1 MKKSLKVSIIIAIIT
16 CIISISGS
24 YAATNYAI
32 SAIKIGYSDN
42 SNLGADNVQA
52 AIDGTCTK
60 FSSQLTNLKNE
71 VKTETINEMYP
82 VGSIYISTSIS
93 TASELEKTLGVGTW
107 ESYASGKT
115 LVGVGTGTDSNSV
128 SKTFKINETGGEYT
142 HNLTTS
148 EIPSH
153 SHTIPS
159 LSGSTSSTGSGYSL
173 SHTCETKTTGS
184 NGSHSHR
191 VIANTSYGVPIYKID
206 GNIYRG
212 FISSP
217 SSGSLYTWM
226 TGVHDSIGYY
236 DSNTGVNGEH
246 THSYADCY
254 LNGLSGV
261 EAHAHTVSTTA
272 ATTEKVGGSEAH
284 NNIQP
289 YLAVYM
295 YKRTKWLYNFN

>member
-1 MKKSLKVSIIIAIIT
+1 MKKEIKLTVGKLLFILLIMLVFNVVSSQAT
-16 CIISISGS
+16 
-24 YAATNYAI
+24 TNYAI
-32 SAIKIGYSDN
+32 SANKIEYTDN
-42 SNLGADNVQA
+42 FNLGVDNTQA

-82 VGSIYISTSIS
+82 VGSIYITTLIS

-128 SKTFKINETGGEYT
+128 SKTFKVNETGGEYT

-153 SHTIPS
+153 SHSIPS
-159 LSGSTSSTGSGYSL
+159 LSGTASSTGSGYSF
-173 SHTCETKTTGS
+173 SHTCKTKTTSS
-184 NGSHSHR
+184 NGDHSHSLYNQ
-191 VIANTSYGVPIYKID
+191 VDNYSGAILNVGGGNSTIKIYYKKD
-206 GNIYRG
+206 NSTKTLNAGA
-212 FISSP
+212 
-217 SSGSLYTWM
+217 
-226 TGVHDSIGYY
+226 
-236 DSNTGVNGEH
+236 H
-246 THSYADCY
+246 THSYEDCY
-254 LNGLSGV
+254 LNKLSGV
-261 EAHAHTVSTTA
+261 EAHTHTVSTTA
-272 ATTEKVGGSEAH
+272 ATTGKVGENEAH

-295 YKRTKWLYNFN
+295 YKRTS

>member
-1 MKKSLKVSIIIAIIT
+1 MRREIKLTVGKLVFIILFIFGFNILSSSAT
-16 CIISISGS
+16 
-24 YAATNYAI
+24 TNYAI
-32 SAIKIGYSDN
+32 SSTKIGYSDN

-82 VGSIYISTSIS
+82 VGSIYITTLIS

-128 SKTFKINETGGEYT
+128 SKTFKVNETGGEYT

-153 SHTIPS
+153 SHSIPS
-159 LSGSTSSTGSGYSL
+159 LSGTASSTGSGYSF
-173 SHTCETKTTGS
+173 SHTCKTKTTSS
-184 NGSHSHR
+184 NGDHSHSLYNQ
-191 VIANTSYGVPIYKID
+191 VDNYSGAILNVGGGNSTVKIYYKKD
-206 GNIYRG
+206 NSTKTLNAGA
-212 FISSP
+212 
-217 SSGSLYTWM
+217 
-226 TGVHDSIGYY
+226 
-236 DSNTGVNGEH
+236 H
-246 THSYADCY
+246 THSYEDCY
-254 LNGLSGV
+254 LNKLSGV

-272 ATTEKVGGSEAH
+272 ATTGKVGGNEAH

-295 YKRTKWLYNFN
+295 YKRTS

>member
-1 MKKSLKVSIIIAIIT
+1 MGLSL
-16 CIISISGS
+16 SGIGT
-24 YAATNYAI
+24 YAATTYAI
-32 SAIKIGYSDN
+32 SATKIGYSDN

-71 VKTETINEMYP
+71 VKTETLNEMYP

-128 SKTFKINETGGEYT
+128 SRTFKANETGGEYT

-148 EIPSH
+148 EMPSH
-153 SHTIPS
+153 SHSIPS

-173 SHTCETKTTGS
+173 SHTCETKTTS
-184 NGSHSHR
+184 SSGSHSHR
-191 VIANTSYGVPIYKID
+191 VIADTSYGVPTYKID
-206 GNIYRG
+206 GSIYRG
-212 FISSP
+212 FVSYL

-246 THSYADCY
+246 THSYTDCY
-254 LNGLSGV
+254 LNKLSGV
-261 EAHAHTVSTTA
+261 EAHTHTVSTTA
-272 ATTEKVGGSEAH
+272 ATTGKVGGSEAH

-295 YKRTKWLYNFN
+295 YKRTA

>member
-1 MKKSLKVSIIIAIIT
+1 MRREIKLTVGKLVFIILFIFGFNILSSSAT
-16 CIISISGS
+16 
-24 YAATNYAI
+24 TNYAI
-32 SAIKIGYSDN
+32 SSTKIGYSDN
-42 SNLGADNVQA
+42 NDLGADNVQA

-82 VGSIYISTSIS
+82 VGSIYITTSIS

-128 SKTFKINETGGEYT
+128 SKTFKVNETGGEYI

-153 SHTIPS
+153 SHNIPS
-159 LSGSTSSTGSGYSL
+159 LSGTASSTGNGYSL
-173 SHTCETKTTGS
+173 SNTCETKTTSS
-184 NGSHSHR
+184 NGNHNH
-191 VIANTSYGVPIYKID
+191 
-206 GNIYRG
+206 
-212 FISSP
+212 
-217 SSGSLYTWM
+217 SLYKQVDNYS
-226 TGVHDSIGYY
+226 GAILNVGGGNSSVVIYY
-236 DSNTGVNGEH
+236 KDDNSTKTLNAGAH
-246 THSYADCY
+246 THSYEDCY
-254 LNGLSGV
+254 LNKLSGV
-261 EAHAHTVSTTA
+261 EAHTHTVSTTA
-272 ATTEKVGGSEAH
+272 ATTGKVGGSEAH

-295 YKRTKWLYNFN
+295 YKRTA

>member
-1 MKKSLKVSIIIAIIT
+1 MKKTIMIIIVTAMIT
-16 CIISISGS
+16 GIISIYGA

-32 SAIKIGYSDN
+32 NASKIGYSDN
-42 SNLGADNVQA
+42 SNLGVDNVQA

-71 VKTETINEMYP
+71 VKTETLNEMYP
-82 VGSIYISTSIS
+82 VGSIYITTSIS

-107 ESYASGKT
+107 ETYASGKT

-128 SKTFKINETGGEYT
+128 SKTFKVNETGGEYT

-153 SHTIPS
+153 SHSIPS

-173 SHTCETKTTGS
+173 SHTCPSKTTVESGA
-184 NGSHSHR
+184 HSHDFTTGGYAM
-191 VIANTSYGVPIYKID
+191 VIQANTNYANYQYSKGFVSSEVTAWWANSNKNIAKISQA
-206 GNIYRG
+206 GAH
-212 FISSP
+212 SHT
-217 SSGSLYTWM
+217 YT
-226 TGVHDSIGYY
+226 
-236 DSNTGVNGEH
+236 
-246 THSYADCY
+246 DCY
-254 LNGLSGV
+254 LNKLSGV
-261 EAHAHTVSTTA
+261 EAHTHTVATTA
-272 ATTEKVGGSEAH
+272 SSTGAIGESEAH

-295 YKRTKWLYNFN
+295 YKRTT

>member
-1 MKKSLKVSIIIAIIT
+1 MRREIKLTVGKLVFIILFIFGFNILSSSAT
-16 CIISISGS
+16 
-24 YAATNYAI
+24 TNYAI
-32 SAIKIGYSDN
+32 SSTKIGYSDN

-82 VGSIYISTSIS
+82 VGSIYITTLIS

-128 SKTFKINETGGEYT
+128 SKTFKVNETGGEYT

-153 SHTIPS
+153 SHSIPS
-159 LSGSTSSTGSGYSL
+159 LSGTASSTGSGYSF
-173 SHTCETKTTGS
+173 SHTCKTKTTSS
-184 NGSHSHR
+184 NGDHSHSLYNQ
-191 VIANTSYGVPIYKID
+191 VDNYSGAILNVGGGNSTVKIYYKKD
-206 GNIYRG
+206 NSTKTLNAGA
-212 FISSP
+212 
-217 SSGSLYTWM
+217 
-226 TGVHDSIGYY
+226 
-236 DSNTGVNGEH
+236 H
-246 THSYADCY
+246 THSYEDCY
-254 LNGLSGV
+254 LNKLSGV
-261 EAHAHTVSTTA
+261 EAHTHTVSTTA
-272 ATTEKVGGSEAH
+272 ATTGKVGENEAH

-295 YKRTKWLYNFN
+295 YKRTS

>member
-1 MKKSLKVSIIIAIIT
+1 MKKTIMIIIVTAMIT
-16 CIISISGS
+16 GTISIYGA
-24 YAATNYAI
+24 YAATTYAVSATKI
-32 SAIKIGYSDN
+32 SYSDN

-82 VGSIYISTSIS
+82 VGSIYITTSIS

-128 SKTFKINETGGEYT
+128 SKTFKVNETGGEYT

-153 SHTIPS
+153 SHSIPS
-159 LSGSTSSTGSGYSL
+159 LSGTASSTGSGYSF
-173 SHTCETKTTGS
+173 SHTCKTKTTSS
-184 NGSHSHR
+184 NGDHSHSLYNQ
-191 VIANTSYGVPIYKID
+191 VDNYSGAILNVGGGNSTVKIYYKKD
-206 GNIYRG
+206 NSTKTLNAGA
-212 FISSP
+212 
-217 SSGSLYTWM
+217 
-226 TGVHDSIGYY
+226 
-236 DSNTGVNGEH
+236 H
-246 THSYADCY
+246 THSYEDCY
-254 LNGLSGV
+254 LNKLSGV

-272 ATTEKVGGSEAH
+272 SSTGAIGGSEAH

-295 YKRTKWLYNFN
+295 YKRTS

>member
-1 MKKSLKVSIIIAIIT
+1 MNKTIMIIIVTAMIT
-16 CIISISGS
+16 GPISIYGA
-24 YAATNYAI
+24 YAATTYAVSATKI
-32 SAIKIGYSDN
+32 SYSDN

-71 VKTETINEMYP
+71 VKTETNNEMYP
-82 VGSIYISTSIS
+82 VGSIYITTSIS

-115 LVGVGTGTDSNSV
+115 LVGAGTGTDSNSI
-128 SKTFKINETGGEYT
+128 SKTFKVNETGGEYT

-153 SHTIPS
+153 SHSIPS

-191 VIANTSYGVPIYKID
+191 VIANTSYGVINVKIKTD
-206 GNIYRG
+206 KN
-212 FISSP
+212 
-217 SSGSLYTWM
+217 
-226 TGVHDSIGYY
+226 V
-236 DSNTGVNGEH
+236 
-246 THSYADCY
+246 
-254 LNGLSGV
+254 
-261 EAHAHTVSTTA
+261 
-272 ATTEKVGGSEAH
+272 KVKS
-284 NNIQP
+284 
-289 YLAVYM
+289 
-295 YKRTKWLYNFN
+295 

>member
-1 MKKSLKVSIIIAIIT
+1 MKKEIKLTVGKLLFILLIMLVFNVVSSQAT
-16 CIISISGS
+16 
-24 YAATNYAI
+24 TNYAI
-32 SAIKIGYSDN
+32 SANKIEYTDN
-42 SNLGADNVQA
+42 FNLGVDNTQA

-82 VGSIYISTSIS
+82 VGSIYITTSIS

-128 SKTFKINETGGEYT
+128 SKTFKVNETGGEYT

-153 SHTIPS
+153 SHSIPS
-159 LSGSTSSTGSGYSL
+159 LSGTASSTGSGYSF
-173 SHTCETKTTGS
+173 SHTCKTKTTSS
-184 NGSHSHR
+184 NGDHSHSLYNQ
-191 VIANTSYGVPIYKID
+191 VDNYSGAILNVGGGNSTIKIYYKKD
-206 GNIYRG
+206 NSTKTLNAGA
-212 FISSP
+212 
-217 SSGSLYTWM
+217 
-226 TGVHDSIGYY
+226 
-236 DSNTGVNGEH
+236 H
-246 THSYADCY
+246 THSYEDCY
-254 LNGLSGV
+254 LNKLSGV
-261 EAHAHTVSTTA
+261 EAHTHTVSTTA
-272 ATTEKVGGSEAH
+272 ATTGKVGENEAH

-295 YKRTKWLYNFN
+295 YKRTS

>member
-1 MKKSLKVSIIIAIIT
+1 MRKEIKLTVGKLVFIILFIFGFNILSSSAT
-16 CIISISGS
+16 
-24 YAATNYAI
+24 TNYAI
-32 SAIKIGYSDN
+32 SSTKIGYSDN

-71 VKTETINEMYP
+71 VKTETLNEMYP

-107 ESYASGKT
+107 ETYASGKT

-142 HNLTTS
+142 HDLTTS
-148 EIPSH
+148 EMPSH
-153 SHTIPS
+153 SHSIPS

-173 SHTCETKTTGS
+173 SHTCPSKTTVEAGAHTHDFTTGGYAMVIQS
-184 NGSHSHR
+184 NTNYVNYQYSKGFVSSEVTAWWSNSNKNIAKISQAGAHSH
-191 VIANTSYGVPIYKID
+191 T
-206 GNIYRG
+206 
-212 FISSP
+212 
-217 SSGSLYTWM
+217 YT
-226 TGVHDSIGYY
+226 
-236 DSNTGVNGEH
+236 
-246 THSYADCY
+246 DCY

-261 EAHAHTVSTTA
+261 EAHTHTVSTTA
-272 ATTEKVGGSEAH
+272 SSTGAIGGSEAH

-295 YKRTKWLYNFN
+295 YKRTA

>member
-1 MKKSLKVSIIIAIIT
+1 MKKTIMIIIVTAMIT
-16 CIISISGS
+16 GTISIYGA
-24 YAATNYAI
+24 YAATTYAVSATKI
-32 SAIKIGYSDN
+32 SYSDN

-82 VGSIYISTSIS
+82 VGSIYITTSIS

-153 SHTIPS
+153 SHSIPS
-159 LSGSTSSTGSGYSL
+159 LSGTASSTGSGYSL
-173 SHTCETKTTGS
+173 SHTCSSKTTIESGA
-184 NGSHSHR
+184 HSHDFTTGGYAM
-191 VIANTSYGVPIYKID
+191 VIQ
-206 GNIYRG
+206 
-212 FISSP
+212 
-217 SSGSLYTWM
+217 
-226 TGVHDSIGYY
+226 
-236 DSNTGVNGEH
+236 SNTNYANYQYSKGFVSSEVTAWWSNSNKNIAKISQAGAHSH
-246 THSYADCY
+246 TYTDCY
-254 LNGLSGV
+254 LNKLSGV
-261 EAHAHTVSTTA
+261 EAHTHTVATTA
-272 ATTEKVGGSEAH
+272 SSTGAIGGSEAH

-295 YKRTKWLYNFN
+295 YKRTA

>member
-1 MKKSLKVSIIIAIIT
+1 MRREIKLTVGKLVFIILFIFGFNILSSSAT
-16 CIISISGS
+16 
-24 YAATNYAI
+24 TNYAI
-32 SAIKIGYSDN
+32 SSTKIGYSDN
-42 SNLGADNVQA
+42 NDLGADNVQA

-60 FSSQLTNLKNE
+60 FSNQLTNLKNE

-82 VGSIYISTSIS
+82 VGSIYITTSIS

-107 ESYASGKT
+107 ETYASGKT

-153 SHTIPS
+153 SHNIPS
-159 LSGSTSSTGSGYSL
+159 LSGTASSTGSGYSF
-173 SHTCETKTTGS
+173 SHTCKTKTTSS
-184 NGSHSHR
+184 NGDHSHSLYNQ
-191 VIANTSYGVPIYKID
+191 VDNYSGAILNVGGGNSTVKIYYKKD
-206 GNIYRG
+206 NSTKTLNAGA
-212 FISSP
+212 
-217 SSGSLYTWM
+217 
-226 TGVHDSIGYY
+226 
-236 DSNTGVNGEH
+236 H
-246 THSYADCY
+246 THSYEDCY
-254 LNGLSGV
+254 LNKLSGV

-272 ATTEKVGGSEAH
+272 ATTGKVGGNEAH

-295 YKRTKWLYNFN
+295 YKRTS

>member
-1 MKKSLKVSIIIAIIT
+1 MKKTIMIIIVTAMIT
-16 CIISISGS
+16 GIISIYGA
-24 YAATNYAI
+24 YAATTYAI
-32 SAIKIGYSDN
+32 SATKIGYSDN
-42 SNLGADNVQA
+42 SNLGVDNVQA

-71 VKTETINEMYP
+71 VKTETLNEMYP

-107 ESYASGKT
+107 ETYASGKT

-148 EIPSH
+148 EMPSH
-153 SHTIPS
+153 SHSIPS

-184 NGSHSHR
+184 NGDHSHSLYNQ
-191 VIANTSYGVPIYKID
+191 VDNYSGATLNIGGGNSSLKIYYKKD
-206 GNIYRG
+206 NSTKTLNAGA
-212 FISSP
+212 
-217 SSGSLYTWM
+217 
-226 TGVHDSIGYY
+226 
-236 DSNTGVNGEH
+236 H
-246 THSYADCY
+246 THSYTDCH
-254 LNGLSGV
+254 LNKLSGV
-261 EAHAHTVSTTA
+261 EAHTHTVSTTT
-272 ATTEKVGGSEAH
+272 ATTGKVGGSDAH

-295 YKRTKWLYNFN
+295 YKRTA

>member
-1 MKKSLKVSIIIAIIT
+1 MRKEIKLTVGKLVFMILFIFGFNILSSSAT
-16 CIISISGS
+16 
-24 YAATNYAI
+24 TNYAI

-42 SNLGADNVQA
+42 SNLEADNVQA

-71 VKTETINEMYP
+71 VKTETLNEMYP

-148 EIPSH
+148 EIPDHSH
-153 SHTIPS
+153 SIPS

-173 SHTCETKTTGS
+173 SHTCPSKTTVEAGAHTHDFTTGGYAMVIQS
-184 NGSHSHR
+184 NTNYVNYQYSKGFVSSEVTAWWSNSNKNIAKISQAGAHSH
-191 VIANTSYGVPIYKID
+191 T
-206 GNIYRG
+206 
-212 FISSP
+212 
-217 SSGSLYTWM
+217 YT
-226 TGVHDSIGYY
+226 
-236 DSNTGVNGEH
+236 
-246 THSYADCY
+246 DCY

-261 EAHAHTVSTTA
+261 EAHTHTVSTTA
-272 ATTEKVGGSEAH
+272 SSTGAIGGSEAH

-295 YKRTKWLYNFN
+295 YKRTA